1 MVKRGSRDAA
11 RGAAL
16 VVALGVALTAFS
28 LCAYGVRWS
37 PAELDVTQA
46 LGTETT
52 YVLTLYN
59 DGEQPAELRIYV
71 WDWVRTLEG
80 QNDLGI
86 APNSV
91 RWTFDRT
98 FGAGEVVTVRYA
110 VRLPRGAPVS
120 VEGTYQ
126 SWSPHLAGTIAGA
139 SEVPGGA
146 PATTGALGAAPALVT
161 RTVESVTP
169 EGEATVALSIRPTS
183 DFDGLTIVETYSER
197 VELSCGECG
206 GGTFD
211 TVNRSCSSWISLSR
225 DEVTLQP
232 GQSTEIRATVRTP
245 TQFSGT
251 YWSII
256 QAESRPVALGEVAG
270 TQIVA
275 RPTVGL
281 KLFVTAPG
289 TEKAEGKVI
298 DIQQTVADPLSLQ
311 AAFENTGNVQLIV
324 VCEAQIVDRNGT
336 VVRTLRFEESGRDYF
351 RILPGSVRVITL
363 VDVSSV
369 PLPAGIY
376 QATIAFDFGGAGPV
390 LGVRAFRIR

>member
-1 MVKRGSRDAA
+1 MAARTNRDAA
-11 RGAAL
+11 RAVVLAAVLGAAL
-16 VVALGVALTAFS
+16 AAFS

-37 PAELDVTQA
+37 PAELDVSQSP
-46 LGTETT
+46 GTEAT

-71 WDWVRTLEG
+71 WDWARTLEG

-86 APNSV
+86 APNGV
-91 RWTFDRT
+91 RWTFDRS
-98 FGAGEVVTVRYA
+98 FVAGEAVIVRYTA
-110 VRLPRGAPVS
+110 RLPQGTSVS

-126 SWSPHLAGTIAGA
+126 SWSPHLAGDIAGA

-146 PATTGALGAAPALVT
+146 SAPTGALGAAPALVT
-161 RTVESVTP
+161 RTVEFVTG

-183 DFDGLTIVETYSER
+183 DFHGLTIVETYGER
-197 VELSCGECG
+197 VELSCVECG

-211 TVNRSCSSWISLSR
+211 TVNRSCSEWISLSR
-225 DEVTLQP
+225 DEATLQP

-251 YWSII
+251 YWSIV

-281 KLFVTAPG
+281 KLLVTAPG
-289 TEKAEGKVI
+289 TETAEGRVI
-298 DIQQTVADPLSLQ
+298 DVQQTVVDPLTLQ
-311 AAFENTGNVQLIV
+311 AAFENTGNVQLVV
-324 VCEAQIVDRNGT
+324 VCEAQIVDRTGS

-351 RILPGSVRVITL
+351 RVLPGGVRVITL
-363 VDVSSV
+363 VDASGVS
-369 PLPAGIY
+369 LPAGIY
-376 QATIAFDFGGAGPV
+376 QATIVFDFGGAGSV